1 VLVAMMLTPPTPSH
15 ILLSLLC
22 LLLLQLQMSNKRA
35 FPMMTLPYLQGNFR
49 RCTSFE
55 RRGDETPETPRAAL
69 SAAIP
74 PTSLPIAQRGRSI
87 TIPTRMTT
95 PTRTTTITRTTTRR
109 RIALR
114 TRRRRR
120 SRRSCPEHV
129 QP

>member
-1 VLVAMMLTPPTPSH
+1 
-15 ILLSLLC
+15 
-22 LLLLQLQMSNKRA
+22 MSNKRA
-35 FPMMTLPYLQGNFR
+35 FPMMRLPYLQGNFR

-69 SAAIP
+69 SAVIP

-87 TIPTRMTT
+87 TT